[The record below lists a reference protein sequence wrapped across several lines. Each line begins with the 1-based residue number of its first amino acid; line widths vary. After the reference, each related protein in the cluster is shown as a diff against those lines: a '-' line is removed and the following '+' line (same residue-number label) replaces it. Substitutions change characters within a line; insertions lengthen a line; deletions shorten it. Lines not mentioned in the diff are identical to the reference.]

1 MCTFEQL
8 QKANETIKTTD
19 IKGKAY
25 AEVPQ
30 RIKAFRMIYPDGFIK
45 TEIISN
51 ENGVCV
57 MRAVVGYES
66 EGRERILGTG
76 TAYEKESANYINKT
90 SYIENC
96 ETSAVGRAFGMA
108 GFGIDTSVASFEEV
122 QNAIAQQEAMK
133 KKPEAKQTT
142 NEIKEGAMRAFLIEH
157 EIAPDWVCKMYKIK
171 DLNDLTQ
178 SQATAITNNIA
189 KFKEEFEKA
198 KASGEWG

>member
-96 ETSAVGRAFGMA
+96 ETSAVGRALGMA

-133 KKPEAKQTT
+133 KKPEPKQTT
-142 NEIKEGAMRAFLIEH
+142 NEIKEGAMRTFLIEH
-157 EIAPDWVCKMYKIK
+157 EIAPDWICKMYKVK
-171 DLNDLTQ
+171 DLNDLKT
-178 SQATAITNNIA
+178 SQAAAITNNIA